1 MPSARNFSLCFE
13 QLPNFHLILKNQTLL
28 PDIMNLIPKKPDYLL
43 LEVPSLRLLSS
54 DELRKMARQEVPFY
68 ILSEPGV
75 VVQGELMDWIRQA
88 QEEGAE
94 LAYSGYEG
102 HPVIPVQGYPFR
114 DDFDFGKVLLVSR
127 ELVARAVKLLPE
139 KPLKWAA
146 LYHLKLCCRKF
157 SLSEMPRYSA
167 VEADTRKSG
176 EKQFDYVNP
185 AQREVQIEM
194 EEVFTA
200 FLRRTGALLKPENRQ
215 ALPAPPK
222 ISATVVIPVRNR
234 VKTIADAVRSALSQ
248 QAPFPFN
255 VIVVDN
261 HSTDGTT
268 EVLRELAAS
277 APNLVHLIPE
287 RTDLG
292 IGGCWNE
299 AVADAHCGAYVVQLD
314 SDDLYSGPDTL
325 LKMVEA
331 FQKRGAG
338 MVIGSYQMT
347 DFQLQPLPPGII
359 DHREWTDENGPN
371 NALRI
376 NGLGAP
382 RAFRRELL
390 LAHPFPNVSYGE
402 DYAMG
407 LLFSENYILERVWE
421 PVYCC
426 RRWEGNSDAALSP
439 EKVAANNLY
448 KDGLRQQ
455 AFERRRAIVAKASS
469 QET

>member
-1 MPSARNFSLCFE
+1 MRL
-13 QLPNFHLILKNQTLL
+13 LLK
-28 PDIMNLIPKKPDYLL
+28 DPDYLL

-54 DELRKMARQEVPFY
+54 DELRTLARQEVPYFV
-68 ILSEPGV
+68 LTEPGV
-75 VVQGELMDWIRQA
+75 VFPGKLTDGIKQA
-88 QEEGAE
+88 RKEGAE
-94 LAYSGYEG
+94 LAYAGYEG
-102 HPVIPVQGYPFR
+102 HPVIPVQGHPFR

-127 ELVARAVKLLPE
+127 ELIVRAAKLLPG
-139 KPLKWAA
+139 KALKWAA
-146 LYHLKLCCRKF
+146 FYHLKICCRKF
-157 SLSEMPRYSA
+157 LVNEALRYSA
-167 VEADTRKSG
+167 VEGDTRKSG

-200 FLRRTGALLKPENRQ
+200 FLHRAGALLKPENRQ
-215 ALPAPPK
+215 VLPAPPK
-222 ISATVVIPVRNR
+222 VSATVVIPVRNR
-234 VKTIADAVRSALSQ
+234 VKTIADAVQSALSQ

-268 EVLRELAAS
+268 EVLQKLAAT
-277 APNLVHLIPE
+277 APNLIHLIPE

-325 LKMVEA
+325 PKMVEA
-331 FQKRGAG
+331 FQQRGAG

-359 DHREWTDENGPN
+359 DHREWTDENGAN
-371 NALRI
+371 NALRV

-439 EKVAANNLY
+439 EKVAANNRY
-448 KDGLRQQ
+448 KDELRQQ
-455 AFERRRAIVAKASS
+455 AFERRRAIVAKA
-469 QET
+469 